1 MVYWTYVNSG
11 PRGNV
16 CSERKFMQG
25 SVKATR
31 QGIWGMCIESH
42 GKMQAAVGIGR
53 VKGRRG
59 MCFLAILRK

>member
-1 MVYWTYVNSG
+1 MVYWTFINSG
-11 PRGNV
+11 AQGNV
-16 CSERKFMQG
+16 CSEREFMQG

-42 GKMQAAVGIGR
+42 GKMQAAVGICEMKAG
-53 VKGRRG
+53 RG